1 MSPLEVAAAGPY
13 NLFYSLAISVAAGSM
28 FLAGRRRGWSANG
41 WALAVAAWVAAG
53 MVGAM
58 LPHVILGD
66 IVAHRTSVG
75 AVIFATLMLGV
86 IARGLRRETADVL
99 DTTAVAMPIG
109 AAIVRIGC
117 FFAECCQGIAT
128 SLPIGVALHADDVPR
143 HPVQLYESA
152 LEIIVAMLIARRARW
167 ARPGG
172 KFATSLFAMCAVR
185 FTTEFVRDNDKFGGL
200 SLAQWIVLPLGT
212 LCLIVVVSRRRSAR
226 PSRVLAGTARQATII
241 A

>member
-1 MSPLEVAAAGPY
+1 MSPLEVVAAGPY
-13 NLFYSLAISVAAGSM
+13 NLFYSLAISAAAASM
-28 FLAGRRRGWSANG
+28 FVAGRRRGWNANT

-58 LPHVILGD
+58 LPHLVLGEL
-66 IVAHRTSVG
+66 VGYRTSIG
-75 AVIFATLMLGV
+75 AVLFATLMLGL
-86 IARGLRRETADVL
+86 IARALRRETAEVL
-99 DTTAVAMPIG
+99 DTTAVAIPLG

-117 FFAECCQGIAT
+117 FFAECCQGVAT
-128 SLPIGVALHADDVPR
+128 SLPIGIALHADDVPR

-152 LEIIVAMLIARRARW
+152 LEIVVAMVIARRARW
-167 ARPGG
+167 ARPGRR
-172 KFATSLFAMCAVR
+172 FATSLFAMSAVR